1 MSVWLY
7 WRLFWENVNYDYLI
21 MLTNESDNTKR
32 IKEEKKIEK
41 STKIFEKYITVYQN
55 NFNRFIPSFDQI
67 DILPSCKN
75 QIVVREAFK
84 NYLAYFVH

>member
-7 WRLFWENVNYDYLI
+7 WRLFWENVNYDYLTV
-21 MLTNESDNTKR
+21 LTNESDNTKR

-75 QIVVREAFK
+75 QIVVREPVK
-84 NYLAYFVH
+84 NVLAEFVR

>member
-1 MSVWLY
+1 MS
-7 WRLFWENVNYDYLI
+7 LI
-21 MLTNESDNTKR
+21 TLKES
-32 IKEEKKIEK
+32 KKK
-41 STKIFEKYITVYQN
+41 KNWKKTKIFEKYITVYQN

>member
-41 STKIFEKYITVYQN
+41 NTKIFEKYITVV
-55 NFNRFIPSFDQI
+55 S
-67 DILPSCKN
+67 K
-75 QIVVREAFK
+75 
-84 NYLAYFVH
+84 